1 MAVGL
6 AIKKA
11 LKFMFGTAAVGT
23 AGAAGY
29 VALKDDETREDVV
42 TATKEAAATTKS
54 TLSEAFDNPE
64 EALNKLDERITS
76 YGNSVIGVG
85 KAVANPLDTAEQKLN
100 DTFGLNANGQDD
112 EGGSMWKWL
121 LGGAGGIAGFKLL
134 SNMFGGKDNENNSS
148 GGLGMGGTL
157 LMVGAVIGV
166 AMNAFGIRTKLTGM
180 FNDLTGNDKGDTVDL
195 AQKSSAEP
203 GVNISNGLFQN
214 MPEAPGF

>member
-1 MAVGL
+1 MIGL
-6 AIKKA
+6 F
-11 LKFMFGTAAVGT
+11 LKRLFVTAAVGT
-23 AGAAGY
+23 GGAAAY
-29 VALKDDETREDVV
+29 AHLKDDDNREEVTTAVKEV
-42 TATKEAAATTKS
+42 TAKVMEDPTGSFNDFADSSLELVQNA
-54 TLSEAFDNPE
+54 
-64 EALNKLDERITS
+64 DEHITN
-76 YGNSVIGVG
+76 YGNSVIGAG
-85 KAVANPLDTAEQKLN
+85 KVVADPLGAAEQKLN
-100 DTFGLNANGQDD
+100 DTFGLNANGEND

-166 AMNAFGIRTKLTGM
+166 AMDAFGIRTKLTGM

-203 GVNISNGLFQN
+203 GVNISNGLFQD

>member
-1 MAVGL
+1 MEDPTGSFNDFADSSLELVQN
-6 AIKKA
+6 A
-11 LKFMFGTAAVGT
+11 
-23 AGAAGY
+23 
-29 VALKDDETREDVV
+29 DEH
-42 TATKEAAATTKS
+42 
-54 TLSEAFDNPE
+54 
-64 EALNKLDERITS
+64 ITN
-76 YGNSVIGVG
+76 YGNSVIGAG
-85 KAVANPLDTAEQKLN
+85 KVVADPLGAAAQKLN
-100 DTFGLNANGQDD
+100 DTFGLNANGEND

-166 AMNAFGIRTKLTGM
+166 AMDAFGIRTKLTGM

-203 GVNISNGLFQN
+203 GVNISNGLFQD